1 MTSARRFPQVFLL
14 VFVVWAVPSAWA
26 AEFTAAAE
34 VIEDRCLTC
43 HDSDTKKGG
52 IDLSPLLE
60 KDNAS
65 YGNYTRLWIR
75 LENMVA
81 RGEMPPKNKKP
92 LAAAEKAAIQGW
104 FHESF
109 VLRDGKSHIGPTPLR
124 RLTRYEFVNT
134 LEAVLAV
141 PLKAP
146 YRDSITGTLAESK
159 ITMLVPSDIPGE
171 SGFDNDAHRLGALKP
186 PLNAFADAANY
197 ALGQLRRNPVAI
209 KAVLGRAEIPS
220 AASEAEAKA
229 IISKFLLRA
238 FRGNAARMLDY
249 ERVFHGLYAKH
260 VVTSKDSRASL
271 LHVFEMILVS
281 PEFLYRFEHSQA
293 QSTPYPVNGLELAT
307 RLSYFLW
314 AGPPDAE
321 LLKLGQDG
329 SLLKEAVLKKQIGR
343 LLNSP

>member
-81 RGEMPPKNKKP
+81 RGEMPPENKKP

-109 VLRDGKSHIGPTPLR
+109 VLRDGKSHLGPTPLR

-159 ITMLVPSDIPGE
+159 ITALVPSRYPRRI
-171 SGFDNDAHRLGALKP
+171 RLRQRRPSAGALKP
-186 PLNAFADAANY
+186 P
-197 ALGQLRRNPVAI
+197 
-209 KAVLGRAEIPS
+209 
-220 AASEAEAKA
+220 
-229 IISKFLLRA
+229 
-238 FRGNAARMLDY
+238 
-249 ERVFHGLYAKH
+249 
-260 VVTSKDSRASL
+260 
-271 LHVFEMILVS
+271 
-281 PEFLYRFEHSQA
+281 
-293 QSTPYPVNGLELAT
+293 
-307 RLSYFLW
+307 
-314 AGPPDAE
+314 
-321 LLKLGQDG
+321 
-329 SLLKEAVLKKQIGR
+329 
-343 LLNSP
+343 